1 MKTSIRSRQHRAGF
15 TLVEL
20 LVVIAIIGTLVGL
33 LLPAVQSVRESAR
46 FSQCLNNLKQ
56 IGIASLNFENARN
69 GFAPSVTG
77 GAGSDLTSDDSAG
90 NASKGGLGLP
100 FLAVLLPYMEDDRS
114 LAAGAM
120 KIDYSDGLSS
130 GNSSGGSY
138 YTAACDQ
145 NKTILRSL
153 VQPMWNCPTRGSRT
167 TSGGGS
173 TRYATCDY
181 AILLDGSSNG
191 GLWRHRDRTCLS
203 TTGALCTSPGWLTST
218 GMGYQVLNIAMGPRD
233 ANGYIVTHML
243 RTPTNSWAGWYPRTR
258 MKDVL
263 DGLSKTAIL
272 TEKYI
277 SQNEY
282 GGSAQ
287 TNANSSPDRCTV
299 QGGVDMPAVTGWD
312 SYPKRNFTT
321 AEAKGGIARSPQE
334 CSTTVTIGSWHQG
347 VCNFLMA
354 DGSVQ
359 SVSVSIDDTN
369 LKNLADRRDG
379 AVSITIP

>member
-1 MKTSIRSRQHRAGF
+1 MKTSIRPWHHRAGF

-33 LLPAVQSVRESAR
+33 LLPAVQSGREAAR

-56 IGIASLNFENARN
+56 IGIASQNFESARN

-77 GAGSDLTSDDSAG
+77 CAGSLLTDDDYMA
-90 NASKGGLGLP
+90 NASRGGLGLP

-114 LAAGAM
+114 VATGTM

-130 GNSSGGSY
+130 GNSSGASY

-153 VQPMWNCPTRGSRT
+153 VQPIWNCPTRGPRT
-167 TSGGGS
+167 TSGGGT

-181 AILLDGSSNG
+181 AILLDGSSGG
-191 GLWRHRDRTCLS
+191 GLWKHRGRTCLS
-203 TTGALCTSPGWLTST
+203 TTGTVCTSANWLTSN
-218 GMGYQVLNIAMGPRD
+218 GMGYQVLNIAMGPSD

-258 MKDVL
+258 TKDVP

-282 GGSAQ
+282 GGSLNTSNGAG
-287 TNANSSPDRCTV
+287 DRCTV
-299 QGGVDMPAVTGWD
+299 TGGLDMPAVTAWAAYGQ
-312 SYPKRNFTT
+312 RNF
-321 AEAKGGIARSPQE
+321 AMVEAKGGIARSTTE
-334 CSTTVTIGSWHQG
+334 CSTSITIGSWHQG

-359 SVSVSIDDTN
+359 PVSVSIDDTN

-379 AVSITIP
+379 AISLTIP